1 MLIILEARN
10 AQILLCRKIDPSPL
24 RGLLPEGWVCEYRG
38 TFYFFPMTHGRPVP
52 NFSYGEWSAPQFRS
66 RPTWQGR
73 GLNIGML
80 DTRDEWRND
89 WCNIFPELLPD
100 QYRIVRVGPSVDG
113 ITWRPTPGVSSAME
127 ELFPDGVLA
136 CNRRGEVMFYR
147 QRSLPYGEITLPRS
161 NSLQRDFDFEA
172 DDRITTLNRI
182 PPFLRCMHFP
192 EELDHRQR
200 QVVVGP
206 KIAAYKRRR
215 AMCWGLVGRI
225 IDFVSWA
232 FTGIDPRE
240 VNTRDSNRR
249 I

>member
-10 AQILLCRKIDPSPL
+10 SQILLCGKIDPSPL
-24 RGLLPEGWVCEYRG
+24 RGLLPEGWVCEYHG
-38 TFYFFPMTHGRPVP
+38 MFYFFPMEQGRPVP
-52 NFSYGEWSAPQFRS
+52 NFAYAEWAVPQPES
-66 RPTWQGR
+66 RPRRHSR
-73 GLNIGML
+73 GLLLGTL
-80 DTRDEWRND
+80 DSRDEWRND
-89 WCNIFPELLPD
+89 WCYIFPERLPD
-100 QYRIVRVGPSVDG
+100 QYRIVRVGQTVDG

-136 CNRRGEVMFYR
+136 CNRRGVVMFYR
-147 QRSLPYGEITLPRS
+147 QRALRQENRTLPQS
-161 NSLQRDFDFEA
+161 NTLQRDFDFDL

-215 AMCWGLVGRI
+215 AMCWGLVGRV

-240 VNTRDSNRR
+240 VSTRDSNRR
-249 I
+249 D